1 MKKRYFLYLALA
13 ALPLCGAD
21 IPGVPRDSNNNFT
34 GGYDSTR
41 VHAQLVLSVKDDT
54 QAVHF
59 VRDNNDPRV
68 VTKTYILQNVDPY
81 TFREYLRQMVQSK
94 RVGNTP
100 LFSAESEVLDRQM
113 KYLRCWVTT
122 ALRTLP

>member
-1 MKKRYFLYLALA
+1 MIKKYFLWLFLA

-41 VHAQLVLSVKDDT
+41 VHAQLVLSVKDET

-68 VTKTYILQNVDPY
+68 VTKTYILKNVDPY
-81 TFREYLRQMVQSK
+81 TFREYLRQVLTAKEPGWKTILLK
-94 RVGNTP
+94 RTFAP
-100 LFSAESEVLDRQM
+100 VL
-113 KYLRCWVTT
+113 
-122 ALRTLP
+122 